1 MIGEDEA
8 AFLRAVDA
16 RLPNDECFGCYGCAR
31 HCTGNL
37 GITRTEFEAIR
48 DYLDG
53 GGWLPVIR
61 RPTEM
66 VTPCE
71 FQEPGGGRCI
81 IYPVR
86 PLICRLFGL
95 VEWLPCPLERVQAPI
110 ADGAA
115 IVAMYAQF
123 ERHSYREWLRMQQR

>member
-1 MIGEDEA
+1 VMVEDEA
-8 AFLRAVDA
+8 AFLRAVHA
-16 RLPNDECFGCYGCAR
+16 RLPNAECFGCDACAH

-37 GITRTEFEAIR
+37 RITRTEFAAIR
-48 DYLDG
+48 DYLGG

-71 FQEPGGGRCI
+71 FQEPGGARCI

-95 VEWLPCPLERVQAPI
+95 VEWLPCPIGRVSAQV
-110 ADGAA
+110 ADGTEIAA
-115 IVAMYAQF
+115 AYAQF
-123 ERHSYREWLRMQQR
+123 ERYSYREWLRITAA